1 MVRTQKTQKN
11 ESEEEEKKEETSK
24 KSDKKE
30 PPKKPTKAVCVNEWI
45 NKEKK
50 VINKELFQKHF
61 KMQMPSDMLK
71 AF

>member
-11 ESEEEEKKEETSK
+11 ESEEEEKKK
-24 KSDKKE
+24 KLVKSLIKKN
-30 PPKKPTKAVCVNEWI
+30 PLKNQQKLLCVNEWI